1 MSDTL
6 KNKSASADERPS
18 GQPQTPA
25 RRLFIFRAS
34 ALLSTAAAAAFA
46 PSRQAGAQTDR
57 DPTDRIS
64 SGKGGP
70 NSSDN
75 DPSDA
80 PGRGRGQSAGGSP
93 GQSDR
98 DPSDPPARGRGQ
110 SGGPEP
116 VGRPSGPTDSDPSDP
131 AGKGKNQK
139 Q

>member
-1 MSDTL
+1 MSESL
-6 KNKSASADERPS
+6 KNQSPPAGRRPD

-25 RRLFIFRAS
+25 RRLFIFRAT

-80 PGRGRGQSAGGSP
+80 PGRGRGQSAGASP

-98 DPSDPPARGRGQ
+98 DPTDPPARGRGQ
-110 SGGPEP
+110 SGSPEP
-116 VGRPSGPTDSDPSDP
+116 AGAPRGPTDSDPSDP